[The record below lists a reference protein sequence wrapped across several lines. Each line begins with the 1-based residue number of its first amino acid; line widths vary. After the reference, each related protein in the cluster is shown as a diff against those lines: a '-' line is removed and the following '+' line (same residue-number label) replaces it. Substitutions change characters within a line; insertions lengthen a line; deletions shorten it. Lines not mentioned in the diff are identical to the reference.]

1 MPLLYEEALKLAV
14 EDRQRGVIEEIITDD
29 AMFALMPFTQVADE
43 TYSYVRE
50 GELAEGAFVAP
61 YEVLE
66 ESASTFVP
74 VDTKIVRFAGQVDI
88 DNFMD
93 EVQSGLNPQTATQI
107 AMKAKGMGRQ
117 FRKQVVQG
125 NKTTNPLSFDGLRQL
140 VVADR
145 TLSAGVNGNAVSFS
159 ALDELL
165 DTVPLGADALVMRR
179 GTWRAIKALNRA
191 FGGNTA
197 DMAQLKN
204 FGTVPA
210 YDGVPVI
217 INEFLHDDEVQGT
230 NTATSSIYAVRFNE
244 ADGVHGLFKGATAGL
259 RMENIGL
266 LQDRDATRYRLKWYA
281 GMALKAT
288 HSLARLRGVT
298 SI

>member
-1 MPLLYEEALKLAV
+1 MPLLYDVATQLSI
-14 EDRQRGVIEEIITDD
+14 EDRQRGVIEEMITDD
-29 AMFALMPFTQVADE
+29 AIFDLMPFTQVNDE

-50 GELAEGAFVAP
+50 GELAEGAFVDP

-66 ESASTFVP
+66 ESASTVTSHS
-74 VDTKIVRFAGQVDI
+74 TKIRRFAGQVDI

-93 EVQSGLNPQTATQI
+93 EVQSGLNPQTAIQI

-117 FRKQVVQG
+117 FRKQIIQG
-125 NKTTNPLSFDGLRQL
+125 SVLADPKGFDGMRAL

-145 TLSAGVNGNAVSFS
+145 TLSAGVNGSAVSFA

-165 DTVPLGADALVMRR
+165 DAVPLGADALLMRR
-179 GTWRAIKALNRA
+179 GTWRAIKSLNRA

-197 DMAQLKN
+197 DMVALKN

-210 YDGVPVI
+210 YDGIPVVI
-217 INEFLHDDEVQGT
+217 SEFLPDDEAQGSAT
-230 NTATSSIYAVRFNE
+230 NTTSIYAARFNE
-244 ADGVHGLFKGATAGL
+244 ADGLHGLYKGDKAGIRL
-259 RMENIGL
+259 EDIGVL
-266 LQDRDATRYRLKWYA
+266 ADKDATRYRLKWYA

-298 SI
+298 SV